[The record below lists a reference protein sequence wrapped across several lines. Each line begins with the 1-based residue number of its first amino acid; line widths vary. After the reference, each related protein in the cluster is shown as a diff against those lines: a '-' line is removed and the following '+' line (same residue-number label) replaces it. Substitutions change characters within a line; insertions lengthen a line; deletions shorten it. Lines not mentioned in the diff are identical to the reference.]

1 MLLDA
6 NEPYNL
12 HLNELA
18 YRLAI
23 GCYTTRKSC
32 EYIRY
37 SVALLNCFV
46 AEEEG
51 DPDWHYFCTAC
62 HDGFHS

>member
-12 HLNELA
+12 HLNKLA

-23 GCYTTRKSC
+23 GCYLTRKTC
-32 EYIRY
+32 GYTLVY
-37 SVALLNCFV
+37 SVGCAHSYV
-46 AEEEG
+46 AEDEG
-51 DPDWHYFCTAC
+51 EPQGLPFCVGYC
-62 HDGFHS
+62 GFDD

>member
-1 MLLDA
+1 MLLYA
-6 NEPYNL
+6 SEPYNL
-12 HLNELA
+12 HLNKLA

-23 GCYTTRKSC
+23 GCYLTRKSC

-37 SVALLNCFV
+37 SVALLNCCV

-51 DPDWHYFCTAC
+51 EPWAWLLLDVL
-62 HDGFHS
+62 